1 MISTVVGDSE
11 QESWSPGRGGALPE
25 KKDLE
30 QRARREMSYEQVH
43 EAIRAYKEVD
53 LPRESFFEAECLP
66 LETTPD
72 QVGVTSMERDGR

>member
-1 MISTVVGDSE
+1 
-11 QESWSPGRGGALPE
+11 
-25 KKDLE
+25 
-30 QRARREMSYEQVH
+30 MSYEQVH

-53 LPRESFFEAECLP
+53 LPRENFFEAECLP